1 MLGILSRSL
10 GSLDRVSCWLMVSSL
25 VNPTLAMFSDW
36 CWSTPVR
43 NYPPFWRR
51 ALPLGMADCG
61 APEWTICTAQLMSIE
76 AALAALNE
84 R

>member
-1 MLGILSRSL
+1 
-10 GSLDRVSCWLMVSSL
+10 
-25 VNPTLAMFSDW
+25 MFSDW